1 MENTQTTYTEA
12 DKAAVKILSIGS
24 QAMRFNQGDRVK
36 PTAEALRLRVWTAT
50 RLGFRPCDRRGTIL
64 RCWQDKV
71 EVKWDLPIGS
81 LKRNGVMV
89 AKRFLELST

>member
-1 MENTQTTYTEA
+1 M
-12 DKAAVKILSIGS
+12 KS
-24 QAMRFNQGDRVK
+24 
-36 PTAEALRLRVWTAT
+36 TAEALRLRVWTAT

-81 LKRNGVMV
+81 LNRITQAQRRHGAVKMTGTWRKKRKCQT
-89 AKRFLELST
+89 A

>member
-1 MENTQTTYTEA
+1 
-12 DKAAVKILSIGS
+12 
-24 QAMRFNQGDRVK
+24 MRFNQGDRVK

-89 AKRFLELST
+89 AKRFLELSTADCDCDDDRMTVEQYDEGSDDFMQ

>member
-1 MENTQTTYTEA
+1 
-12 DKAAVKILSIGS
+12 
-24 QAMRFNQGDRVK
+24 MRFNEGDRVK
-36 PTAEALRLRVWTAT
+36 PTAEALRRRIWTAT

-64 RCWQDKV
+64 RCWQHKV

-89 AKRFLELST
+89 SKKVLELTTPESE